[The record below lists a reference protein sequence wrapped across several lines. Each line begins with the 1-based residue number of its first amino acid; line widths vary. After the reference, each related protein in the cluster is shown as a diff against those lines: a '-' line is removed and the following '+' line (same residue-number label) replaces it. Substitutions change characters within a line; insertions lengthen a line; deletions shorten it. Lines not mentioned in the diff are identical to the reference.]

1 MAIRSLSDVNAAY
14 ESGRFH
20 SQRYFKNA
28 STNDLSW
35 TDQSFSSG
43 QPGYDARVGT
53 ANTFTPVIV
62 FELPIVTG
70 KQIGR
75 AHV

>member
-28 STNDLSW
+28 STNSNNW

-43 QPGYDARVGT
+43 QPGYD
-53 ANTFTPVIV
+53 
-62 FELPIVTG
+62 
-70 KQIGR
+70 
-75 AHV
+75 